1 MLEVCQYNSGVS
13 AVTDPLND
21 SVVMINGDM
30 KHTSANVEVFEFNLG
45 QAQQLRCV
53 NRSKATVCGQC
64 EACILNN
71 KLTDIKEW
79 FPKLGDHSKKRLM
92 LGLLRRFH
100 SIDLLHQLVTLLHP
114 MMCKD
119 FTYARSRT
127 CPSLFTDASTLS
139 SDRALPT
146 NTVEDNTTN
155 YWKWFEKANYW
166 TKSNFAFA
174 VLQMCDSHLL
184 HTLASQARTL
194 LITEEKAAS
203 SLEDDD
209 HLESSSI
216 CDTEYSFKTDEHPE
230 LDMLISLSPEYGSP
244 TRDPITG
251 KRIRPSARMHSYD
264 QHDFHDE
271 TSLSS
276 LDPALMV
283 IPTSAKAHSGV
294 AQYRDFI
301 RYLPVHLAKYILR
314 LLDEASLH
322 AAKDVCTKWQVLVSE
337 VKVELELNKKLMEE
351 VMLMQG
357 ASAQGVNHEYA
368 KDIDVPVPNLYPGTR
383 EVIKTNGEVTYHPDY
398 KTMMNFET
406 GYSGISTRNAIIE
419 ERNVFCGSYYVQI
432 MLKLDDPNR
441 VFHTDGG
448 NLIVTGS
455 KDRKLRFIEME
466 NRTELD
472 LKISGH
478 AGSIKCVYLNGEE
491 NYVLSGSYDTSI
503 RKWSTKDGKCQKI
516 FRGHRD
522 TILCIEVVDNLL
534 CSGSKDGACKIW
546 NMQTGK
552 CISNLRHRSP
562 VSAVAMSQEMVITG
576 CEDGVIKVWDL
587 KTAELIKT
595 LKGHDDQITAI
606 KFDRW
611 HIITGSKDS
620 YAHVYSTQGNHE
632 RILNALK
639 HPQAVLCLAFM
650 FLRVITGSKDG
661 RLRIWNMVTGQ
672 CCRIMRGNSQSDPIR
687 SIVAIGDRITLNTD
701 KNLLV
706 LSFDPPNWDYTLE
719 SDKVPSLVPYSSYS
733 DAPIRHREYSYIRAC
748 RMRKAGASNTKI
760 LQHERSMDSTDLS
773 YEGFPQTH
781 FRAPQLPHSAKSLSK
796 RSMHSA
802 KMIQTQVYAESGY
815 ESSATPTRMD
825 SRIASSVVSSKKSL
839 PSVPLHPPFPKSR
852 PQTIKSEYSVVIAT
866 DKQDQEEDE
875 EELGPHPSVIRRRV
889 SWAFDKPLIP
899 KSKDIS
905 LSETKAILRSQIRMK
920 AESIVPPDF
929 IYLTVNAIQN
939 SMQPSETTANTSKN
953 IRDMSLRLKDLKKR
967 PSSSPSKIDPR
978 TKVPVEEL
986 GVEKFFP
993 KPEEVDN
1000 KSVSELSEA
1009 KSFKSSKKGKDSV
1022 TLHGPD
1028 KEVYATQCDV
1038 IPTKVNVRTSLHP
1051 KSTKKTVPNGRVIR
1065 PVSATASRRH
1075 PPPEED
1081 KNRPI
1086 TAPSLR
1092 RPGTCVSIPSTIV
1105 TAMPGVLPPKKP
1117 ERISTTAFET
1127 NIVPMCMY
1135 PKDMKEKL
1143 AKLLKEKRQALGH
1156 DIERARSESCLGGRV
1171 GQFSDPMRSHVKFE
1185 LRTYEQEKDFVDS
1198 IEKNNIERRQKE
1210 EEELEKRRKAAW
1222 LARAKSSIK
1231 ERPKTVS

>member
-1 MLEVCQYNSGVS
+1 MLEVCQYNSGIS
-13 AVTDPLND
+13 AITEPMND
-21 SVVMINGDM
+21 GVITINGNM
-30 KHTSANVEVFEFNLG
+30 KHASADVEVYEFNLG

-53 NRSKATVCGQC
+53 NRSKATVCGDC

-71 KLTDIKEW
+71 KLSDIKEW

-119 FTYARSRT
+119 YTYARSRT
-127 CPSLFTDASTLS
+127 CPSLNTDSSTLS
-139 SDRALPT
+139 SDRALST
-146 NTVEDNTTN
+146 DKVEDNISC
-155 YWKWFEKANYW
+155 YWQWFEKTNYW

-174 VLQMCDSHLL
+174 ILQMCDSHLL

-194 LITEEKAAS
+194 LITEEKAALN
-203 SLEDDD
+203 LEDDD

-216 CDTEYSFKTDEHPE
+216 CETEYSYKTDDHPE

-251 KRIRPSARMHSYD
+251 KKIRQAIRPQILD
-264 QHDFHDE
+264 PHDFHDE

-283 IPTSAKAHSGV
+283 IPSSAKAHSGV
-294 AQYRDFI
+294 SHFKDFI

-322 AAKDVCTKWQVLVSE
+322 AAKDVSTKWQVLVSE

-368 KDIDVPVPNLYPGTR
+368 KDIDVLVPNLYPGTR

-398 KTMMNFET
+398 KTMMTFET
-406 GYSGISTRNAIIE
+406 GYSGISVRNAIIE

-432 MLKLDDPNR
+432 MLKLDDGHR

-466 NRTELD
+466 NRAELD

-478 AGSIKCVYLNGEE
+478 AGSIKCVHLNEEE

-522 TILCIEVVDNLL
+522 TVLCIEVVENLL

-552 CISNLRHRSP
+552 CISNLKHRSP
-562 VSAVAMSQEMVITG
+562 VSACAMSEEMVITG
-576 CEDGVIKVWDL
+576 CEDGLVKVWDL
-587 KTAELIKT
+587 KSAELIKI

-650 FLRVITGSKDG
+650 YLRVITGSKDG

-733 DAPIRHREYSYIRAC
+733 DAPMRHREYSYIRAC
-748 RMRKAGASNTKI
+748 RMQKAGATNTKI
-760 LQHERSMDSTDLS
+760 LQRGHAKASSDYI
-773 YEGFPQTH
+773 YEGFPQTR

-802 KMIQTQVYAESGY
+802 KMIQTQQYAESGY
-815 ESSATPTRMD
+815 ESGTTPIRME
-825 SRIASSVVSSKKSL
+825 SRMASSVLSSKKSVH
-839 PSVPLHPPFPKSR
+839 SAPLHPPFPKTR
-852 PQTIKSEYSVVIAT
+852 PKSEYSVVIAT
-866 DKQDQEEDE
+866 DKHDIDEDEEDE
-875 EELGPHPSVIRRRV
+875 IEPHPSMIRRRV

-899 KSKDIS
+899 KSKDVS

-929 IYLTVNAIQN
+929 IYLTVNAIQS
-939 SMQPSETTANTSKN
+939 SMQPSELSANTNKN
-953 IRDMSLRLKDLKKR
+953 IRDLSLRLKELKKR

-978 TKVPVEEL
+978 TKVPVEEMGL
-986 GVEKFFP
+986 DRLMP
-993 KPEEVDN
+993 KTEEMDT
-1000 KSVSELSEA
+1000 KSVSEFSEA
-1009 KSFKSSKKGKDSV
+1009 KSHKSKKSKEGV

-1038 IPTKVNVRTSLHP
+1038 IPTKVKVRTSLHQ
-1051 KSTKKTVPNGRVIR
+1051 KTTKKTVPNGRVIR
-1065 PVSATASRRH
+1065 PVSASASRRH
-1075 PPPEED
+1075 PPPEEE
-1081 KNRPI
+1081 KGRPI

-1092 RPGTCVSIPSTIV
+1092 RPGTCFSVPSTISP
-1105 TAMPGVLPPKKP
+1105 AMPGVSPPKRH
-1117 ERISTTAFET
+1117 EGISSTAYET

-1135 PKDMKEKL
+1135 PPDMKEKL
-1143 AKLLKEKRQALGH
+1143 AQLLQEKRKALGH
-1156 DIERARSESCLGGRV
+1156 DILRTRSESSLGGRV
-1171 GQFSDPMRSHVKFE
+1171 GQFSDPLRSHVKFE
-1185 LRTYEQEKDFVDS
+1185 LRTYEQEKGFVDS
-1198 IEKNNIERRQKE
+1198 IEKSN
-1210 EEELEKRRKAAW
+1210 LEKRRKEEGELERKRKAAW
-1222 LARAKSSIK
+1222 LARAKSSTSIK